1 MIVNKSLKKG
11 ERYLKKK
18 QRKKGRNLI
27 VILVIVILLALFC
40 AEPIKQQITKSVY
53 KKEYSEYVTK
63 YAEQYGVEE
72 NLIYALI
79 KAESNFNPDAVSHQ
93 NAKGLMQLMQS
104 TAEDLAKKSKINLNN
119 ENILEPE
126 VNIQLGTQY
135 IASLLNKYDCV
146 EVALAAYNAGSGNVD
161 KWISAG
167 KIKAD
172 GSDIENIPYKE
183 TNTYVRKIMRD
194 YEVYK
199 QL

>member
-1 MIVNKSLKKG
+1 M
-11 ERYLKKK
+11 KKK
-18 QRKKGRNLI
+18 QRKKGKNLLL
-27 VILVIVILLALFC
+27 ILIILIILALFC
-40 AEPIKQQITKSVY
+40 KEPIKQQITRTVY

-79 KAESNFNPDAVSHQ
+79 KAESNFNPNAVSHQ

-119 ENILEPE
+119 DNILEPE

-161 KWISAG
+161 KWISSG

-194 YEVYK
+194 YEIYK

>member
-1 MIVNKSLKKG
+1 
-11 ERYLKKK
+11 
-18 QRKKGRNLI
+18 
-27 VILVIVILLALFC
+27 
-40 AEPIKQQITKSVY
+40 
-53 KKEYSEYVTK
+53 
-63 YAEQYGVEE
+63 
-72 NLIYALI
+72 
-79 KAESNFNPDAVSHQ
+79 
-93 NAKGLMQLMQS
+93 MQS

-161 KWISAG
+161 KWISSG

>member
-1 MIVNKSLKKG
+1 M
-11 ERYLKKK
+11 KKK
-18 QRKKGRNLI
+18 QRRRGKNGFII
-27 VILVIVILLALFC
+27 VLVITILLVVFC
-40 AEPIKQQITKSVY
+40 AEPIKNRITKAIY

-63 YAEQYGVEE
+63 YASQYGVEE

-79 KAESNFNPDAVSHQ
+79 KAESNFDPNAVSHQ

-104 TAEDLAKKSKINLNN
+104 TAQDLAKKSKIELNN
-119 ENILEPE
+119 ENILDPD

-161 KWISAG
+161 KWISSG

-194 YEVYK
+194 YEIYK
-199 QL
+199 QLG

>member
-1 MIVNKSLKKG
+1 MN
-11 ERYLKKK
+11 
-18 QRKKGRNLI
+18 
-27 VILVIVILLALFC
+27 
-40 AEPIKQQITKSVY
+40 T
-53 KKEYSEYVTK
+53 
-63 YAEQYGVEE
+63 
-72 NLIYALI
+72 
-79 KAESNFNPDAVSHQ
+79 
-93 NAKGLMQLMQS
+93 
-104 TAEDLAKKSKINLNN
+104 NN

-194 YEVYK
+194 YEVYR